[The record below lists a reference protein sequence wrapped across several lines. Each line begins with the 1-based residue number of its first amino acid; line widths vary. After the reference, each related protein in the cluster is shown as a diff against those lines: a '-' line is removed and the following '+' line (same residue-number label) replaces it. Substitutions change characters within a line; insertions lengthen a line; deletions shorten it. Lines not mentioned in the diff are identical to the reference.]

1 MFLFFVFKRITN
13 LHYYHEYQRTQRDN
27 THTCLLVGV
36 SLNQMQNG
44 HTVSF

>member
-1 MFLFFVFKRITN
+1 MFLFLYLNESQTYIIIMNINAPNGIT
-13 LHYYHEYQRTQRDN
+13 L
-27 THTCLLVGV
+27 TCLLVGV